1 MSMHTPLPIFQID
14 AFTDELFGG
23 NPAAVIPCP
32 KFPSDA
38 LMQQIAAENN
48 LSETAFVV
56 ASGKGKFNIRWFT
69 PLKEV
74 RLCGHA
80 TLAAAHV
87 LFSAAPEKI
96 DKLTFLT
103 REAGKLTVNRI
114 SEGRYALDLPA
125 DQVKKAK
132 VSKNIRRGLGLEPV
146 KVLQGQ
152 DDLLV
157 VLSKKSLIKKLEPR
171 FEYLARIKKR
181 GVIVTA
187 AGGHQLDFVSRCF
200 YPRYGILED
209 PVTGSAHTL
218 LTPYWADRLGKK
230 KLQAEQW
237 SQRKGKLECQLKGKR
252 VRLIGSAVTY
262 SSGQIFPTSGVY

>member
-1 MSMHTPLPIFQID
+1 MHTPLPIFQVD

-32 KFPSDA
+32 KFPEDE
-38 LMQQIAAENN
+38 LMQHIAAENN

-56 ASGKGKFNIRWFT
+56 AAGKGKFKIRWFT

-87 LFSAAPEKI
+87 LFTSAP
-96 DKLTFLT
+96 DKLDKLIFLT
-103 REAGKLTVNRI
+103 KDAGKLVVTKI
-114 SEGRYALDLPA
+114 ADSRYALDLPT
-125 DQVKKAK
+125 DKIRKAK
-132 VSKNIRRGLGLEPV
+132 VSKNLRRGLGLEPV

-157 VLSKKSLIKKLEPR
+157 ILSKKSLVKRLEPR

-181 GVIVTA
+181 GIVVTA
-187 AGGHQLDFVSRCF
+187 PGGRNLDFVSRCF

-218 LTPYWADRLGKK
+218 LTPYWAKRLKK
-230 KLQAEQW
+230 NKLSAEQI
-237 SQRKGKLECQLKGKR
+237 SKRKGKLECQHKGKR

-262 SSGQIFPTSGVY
+262 SSGQVFPISGIY